1 MVSSTPVDVLVDNI
15 EQTSLTASEHNAA
28 ELWLQVATRLRAEL
42 AEAVWTMWFGNV
54 RALRVENG
62 QLVLGVPS
70 SLALERIRSSYGGL
84 LIDTL
89 RDTTGEE
96 MGIDLEIDT
105 APRPDEPVVAP
116 RGPGDRPGT
125 AASGSAIGPGS
136 PERPADTPARAPKTG
151 SAEPGGL
158 SATSMPEAG
167 SDWAPGTLNVRY
179 TFDRFVIGTSNRFA
193 HAAAMSVAES
203 PARSYNPL
211 FIYGPAGLG
220 KTHLLHSIGNYV
232 RTVSKRKRVRY
243 VSTEAFMNEFV
254 DAIRTNTTPAF
265 RRRNREVDVL
275 LIDDIQFLERSQQLQ
290 EEFFHTFNTLHEAG
304 NQIVICSD
312 RPPKA
317 ISTLEDRLLTR
328 FEWGLTTDVHPPE
341 FETRLAILRM
351 KAEAEQLN
359 GIPDDVL
366 TFIAGTISDN
376 VRKLE
381 GALIRV
387 AAYSSL
393 NRTAL
398 SEEVARQVLADLIP
412 AATPRVITPKLIL
425 DETATMFDFTVD
437 ELCGKS
443 RRRPLVIARQIS
455 MYVFRE
461 LTDYSYP
468 KIAEEFGGRDHT
480 TVMHA
485 VEKIKGLM
493 TERHTIFEQ
502 VNELISRVRLGTSG

>member
-1 MVSSTPVDVLVDNI
+1 MVSSTPVDILVDNV
-15 EQTSLTASEHNAA
+15 EHAPLTLGDMDAA
-28 ELWLQVATRLRAEL
+28 ELWLRVATRLRAEL
-42 AEAVWTMWFGNV
+42 ADAVWTMWFANV
-54 RALRVENG
+54 RGLRIEG
-62 QLVLGVPS
+62 DELVLGVPS

-84 LIDTL
+84 VIDTL
-89 RDTTGEE
+89 RDLTGQTL
-96 MGIDLEIDT
+96 GIDLEIDT
-105 APRPDEPVVAP
+105 APRSDEPVVALP
-116 RGPGDRPGT
+116 EPNIRSGERAGPTGSDGLSTAPGQLAGGRSDADRPAVT
-125 AASGSAIGPGS
+125 SLVEPA
-136 PERPADTPARAPKTG
+136 PEWG
-151 SAEPGGL
+151 
-158 SATSMPEAG
+158 
-167 SDWAPGTLNVRY
+167 PGTLNERY

-193 HAAAMSVAES
+193 HAAALSVAET

-220 KTHLLHSIGNYV
+220 KTHLLHAIGNYV
-232 RTVSKRKRVRY
+232 RDVWKEKKRVRY

-254 DAIRTNTTPAF
+254 DAIRNNTTPAF
-265 RRRNREVDVL
+265 RRRNRRVDVL

-290 EEFFHTFNTLHEAG
+290 EEFFHTFNALHEAG

-328 FEWGLTTDVHPPE
+328 FEWGLTTDIHPPE

-351 KAEAEQLN
+351 KAEAEQLS
-359 GIPDDVL
+359 GIPDEVL
-366 TFIAGTISDN
+366 AFIAGTISDN

-393 NRTAL
+393 NRTPL
-398 SEEVARQVLADLIP
+398 TEEVARQVLADLIP
-412 AATPRVITPKLIL
+412 AQTPRVITPKLIL
-425 DETATMFDFTVD
+425 DQTAEMFDFTVD

-485 VEKIKGLM
+485 VDKITGLM

-502 VNELISRVRLGTSG
+502 VNELISRIRLGTSG